1 MVIFNWIRVSG
12 SKVITSSYMFTFPIL
27 FSGTL
32 KLLRLYGSS
41 SLGANDSYG
50 DYIFGDIRV
59 GTRDGLGVYVSI
71 STHISQHIQCIYVK
85 TPNSGHNGNF
95 SYFT

>member
-1 MVIFNWIRVSG
+1 
-12 SKVITSSYMFTFPIL
+12 MFTFPIL

-50 DYIFGDIRV
+50 DYIFGDFRV

-71 STHISQHIQCIYVK
+71 STRISQHIQYNMWK
-85 TPNSGHNGNF
+85 LP
-95 SYFT
+95 